1 MKTLIYIIGVML
13 LLTACGQQ
21 QRAKSV
27 VKDFMETY
35 QQGDVDYLE
44 FSDVDSTKVLSDSL
58 INALQQQAGKKVSF
72 QKRNSTTLLLIR
84 AKYLLDSLNHGCGS
98 LQAEL
103 NNTEHGLCSVLFF
116 LFFLLSLQCFD
127 ISCRIYRQKDIK
139 R

>member
-1 MKTLIYIIGVML
+1 ML

-35 QQGDVDYLE
+35 QQETYQQGDVDYLE
-44 FSDVDSTKVLSDSL
+44 FSDVDSTKMLSDSL

-84 AKYLLDSLNHGCGS
+84 AKYLLDDD
-98 LQAEL
+98 
-103 NNTEHGLCSVLFF
+103 TCSTTFYLDPSTMGVVACK
-116 LFFLLSLQCFD
+116 QN
-127 ISCRIYRQKDIK
+127 
-139 R
+139 